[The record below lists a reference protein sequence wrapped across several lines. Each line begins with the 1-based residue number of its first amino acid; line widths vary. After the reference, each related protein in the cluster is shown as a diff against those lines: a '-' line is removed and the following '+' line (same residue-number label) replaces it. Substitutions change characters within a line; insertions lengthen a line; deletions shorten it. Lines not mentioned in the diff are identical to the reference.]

1 VAANSVAQVT
11 RQLATVV
18 SFGIAAAA
26 AVLIGKAIGEDNYE
40 EAQKYGTRFV
50 KLSIVAGLAGALVV
64 LIARPI
70 VLQVMTLTPTAQGYL
85 STMMFIMAYFVVAQ
99 AYNTTM
105 VVGIFRAGGD
115 TRFGLVLDVVTMWGC
130 SILFG
135 AIAAFV
141 FHWSV
146 EWVYV
151 LLLSDEIIKIP
162 LTTWRYKTRVWLRN
176 VTR

>member
-1 VAANSVAQVT
+1 M
-11 RQLATVV
+11 
-18 SFGIAAAA
+18 
-26 AVLIGKAIGEDNYE
+26 LIGKAIGEDNYE

-50 KLSIVAGLAGALVV
+50 KLSIVAGVAGALVV